1 MSEACVPNSILV
13 VGSLNADII
22 VEIDRLPK
30 RGETIAA
37 RSDKTGF
44 MVPGGK
50 GANQATA
57 VAKASSPKSSFAQL
71 ATVFGNDGHARA
83 LSVSLEKN
91 NVDTKLCLE
100 ADVPSGQAIIFL
112 EKGGENSIII
122 IGGANNSWPDKL
134 PTKLV
139 TAIQSAATVLLQ
151 QEIPDRINLAVAK
164 CAKETKVPVMMDV
177 GGEERELS
185 DELLSSVSLVS
196 LNETELARLTGG
208 MKTDTKGQCIDAA
221 KLLLEKGC
229 KEILVTLGKD
239 GAILI
244 SPKGQIE
251 QEVLE
256 VDKEKI
262 VDTTGAG
269 DCFRGAF
276 AVARAEGK
284 DDKAAL
290 RFAAAAASLCIQVKG
305 AQPSMPTREAILDVA
320 GLKASSI

>member
-1 MSEACVPNSILV
+1 MYRILIHF
-13 VGSLNADII
+13 LL
-22 VEIDRLPK
+22 RK

-244 SPKGQIE
+244 SPKAITTATNSNTCSGQIE